1 MGSIKSETN
10 DKIELS
16 SEKVRNILGEV
27 PNIFIRWGISILC
40 ILFVIIIA
48 VVMSFE
54 YPHGHGETI
63 FEHLLNAL

>member
-27 PNIFIRWGISILC
+27 TNKVM
-40 ILFVIIIA
+40 LF
-48 VVMSFE
+48 
-54 YPHGHGETI
+54 
-63 FEHLLNAL
+63 